1 MNKIRPVIS
10 GRTAFVAALRNFCV
24 LGCTAV
30 ENARRR
36 QRPPGIFHITS
47 ALAVVRMR
55 CAMMRTAC
63 FVQSGRGR
71 GRKMCIRDRC
81 CCVRVISPKSSW
93 KTQWAVLWLSLI
105 HISLRRCAA
114 LSILFSCAP
123 PDMKFASCEV
133 NFILTGRNG
142 FVNRG
147 RRNRWKSCGRLVNI
161 GPSEDMLLFRSKNR
175 RDFSRRCGFAYAA
188 RLKDSCSFSEVPQ
201 PARRCSSAQPAS
213 ACRCRLRFQ

>member
-71 GRKMCIRDRC
+71 GRR
-81 CCVRVISPKSSW
+81 
-93 KTQWAVLWLSLI
+93 
-105 HISLRRCAA
+105 
-114 LSILFSCAP
+114 
-123 PDMKFASCEV
+123 
-133 NFILTGRNG
+133 NNG
-142 FVNRG
+142 FIFRVQADSGFLRQDG
-147 RRNRWKSCGRLVNI
+147 KTV
-161 GPSEDMLLFRSKNR
+161 PLFQK
-175 RDFSRRCGFAYAA
+175 DDAGKEKGEMVY
-188 RLKDSCSFSEVPQ
+188 LKT
-201 PARRCSSAQPAS
+201 
-213 ACRCRLRFQ
+213 